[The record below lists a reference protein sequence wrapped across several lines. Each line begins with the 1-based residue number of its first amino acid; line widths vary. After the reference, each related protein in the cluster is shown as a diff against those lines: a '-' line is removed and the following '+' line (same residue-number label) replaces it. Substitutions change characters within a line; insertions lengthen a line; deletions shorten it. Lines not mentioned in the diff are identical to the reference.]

1 MDRNDSPN
9 SKWKDLLFQFGSTF
23 VFMFLVEGVNLFE
36 PRHGSYDLNVNFRK
50 EKIEDLFAGPRELL
64 NQDNQNE

>member
-1 MDRNDSPN
+1 MILQVPSGRVCCFS
-9 SKWKDLLFQFGSTF
+9 LVQRLFE
-23 VFMFLVEGVNLFE
+23 MFLVEGVNLFE
-36 PRHGSYDLNVNFRK
+36 PRHGSYDLNVNFHK

>member
-1 MDRNDSPN
+1 MILQVPSGR
-9 SKWKDLLFQFGSTF
+9 DLLFQFGSTF

-36 PRHGSYDLNVNFRK
+36 PRHGSYDLNVNFHK

>member
-1 MDRNDSPN
+1 MILQVQLEGICCFSLVQR
-9 SKWKDLLFQFGSTF
+9 
-23 VFMFLVEGVNLFE
+23 VFEMFLVEGVNPFE
-36 PRHGSYDLNVNFRK
+36 PRHGSYDLNVNLHK